1 MGKQLSDLFKIV
13 DKDGSYKIDP
23 DEFEAM
29 FRGMNFQLNKM
40 DVQKMFDSLD
50 FDGDGEVSMPELI
63 ADFRHCVSRDVNVLI
78 AEQKNKEEMD

>member
-29 FRGMNFQLNKM
+29 FRGMNF
-40 DVQKMFDSLD
+40 
-50 FDGDGEVSMPELI
+50 
-63 ADFRHCVSRDVNVLI
+63 
-78 AEQKNKEEMD
+78 

>member
-1 MGKQLSDLFKIV
+1 
-13 DKDGSYKIDP
+13 
-23 DEFEAM
+23 
-29 FRGMNFQLNKM
+29 M